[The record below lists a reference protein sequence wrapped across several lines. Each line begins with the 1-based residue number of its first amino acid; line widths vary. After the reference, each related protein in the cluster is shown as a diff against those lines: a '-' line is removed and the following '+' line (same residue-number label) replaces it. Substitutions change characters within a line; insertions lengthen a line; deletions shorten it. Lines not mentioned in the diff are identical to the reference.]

1 MTRTPKP
8 PYWENRS
15 EKTMHTIA
23 IREEIAAVL
32 TELSEKLKLHPERR
46 ADLAW
51 QAIRENKP
59 RRYPAF
65 SLGRVTDISAGEGK
79 ARPVALLK
87 PEEHLLQKLRSLSA
101 PLALLNPVAPVVPT
115 GFGPGTLAASF
126 GLAPD
131 PDAGYVPRQSLS
143 LKTALKNGPP
153 DPQKS
158 GLLPVIKEEI
168 EAIKELTP
176 EWLKIGLPDTQGP
189 FNISHMVAG
198 NEVFTAA
205 VASPEEFD
213 AFLRMVTEFFIRVN
227 ETVRAW
233 IGPERLPRGDEET
246 VRIAECSVNL
256 VSADFY
262 ERYLLVHDLSV
273 ARRWPYVDIH
283 TCSGPHVFQV
293 TLKSISNLIVTEA
306 GFIEKACA
314 GWTPVETA
322 LKAIGDRPIILR
334 IGEELP
340 ADFHQAEER
349 IKSRFLL
356 ARGNH
361 RLSFAFTGMYWRK
374 TDEQK
379 MVELHRRLDE
389 FWEKEVWPCTCQEKT

>member
-1 MTRTPKP
+1 
-8 PYWENRS
+8 
-15 EKTMHTIA
+15 
-23 IREEIAAVL
+23 
-32 TELSEKLKLHPERR
+32 
-46 ADLAW
+46 
-51 QAIRENKP
+51 
-59 RRYPAF
+59 
-65 SLGRVTDISAGEGK
+65 
-79 ARPVALLK
+79 
-87 PEEHLLQKLRSLSA
+87 
-101 PLALLNPVAPVVPT
+101 
-115 GFGPGTLAASF
+115 GPGTLAASF

-322 LKAIGDRPIILR
+322 LKAIGDRTIILR

-389 FWEKEVWPCTCQEKT
+389 FWEKEVWPCTYQEKT